1 MKRNWTLA
9 ELLSLFPGVEF
20 DSAAVLRCVR
30 GARGQG
36 RYLKQVRSHEGFAAV
51 TLQAWPAQSFSL
63 ACTHE
68 WPEAVSSVEAEDLD
82 RALLQGLV
90 EGAARVDLP
99 PWRASIVCT
108 AVGYESGLTNST
120 AVRVAASLA
129 LQDLVDHGEWVVEGS
144 PPEDVA

>member
-9 ELLSLFPGVEF
+9 ELLSMFPRADPYSE
-20 DSAAVLRCVR
+20 AVLRCVR
-30 GARGQG
+30 ASRGQG
-36 RYLKQVRSHEGFAAV
+36 RFVKEVRNRERFADV
-51 TLQAWPAQSFSL
+51 TLQAWPAHTFSL

-68 WPEAVSSVEAEDLD
+68 WPEGVSATEAEDLD

-90 EGAARVDLP
+90 EGAYKAEQP
-99 PWRASIVCT
+99 PWRSSIVCT
-108 AVGYESGLTNST
+108 AVGYKTGLTNAN

-129 LQDLVDHGEWVVEGS
+129 VQDLVDHGEWVVDGS